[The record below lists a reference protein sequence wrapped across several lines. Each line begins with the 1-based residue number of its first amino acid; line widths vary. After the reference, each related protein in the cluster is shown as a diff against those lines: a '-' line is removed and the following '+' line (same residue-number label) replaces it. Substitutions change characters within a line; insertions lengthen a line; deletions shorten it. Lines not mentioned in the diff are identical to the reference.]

1 MAKFNVDGMAGKKER
16 KRKWGR
22 EVVIEMKQYKHL
34 MEKNWQIS

>member
-1 MAKFNVDGMAGKKER
+1 MDRVNTDRVAGKKER

-34 MEKNWQIS
+34 MEKNWQIR